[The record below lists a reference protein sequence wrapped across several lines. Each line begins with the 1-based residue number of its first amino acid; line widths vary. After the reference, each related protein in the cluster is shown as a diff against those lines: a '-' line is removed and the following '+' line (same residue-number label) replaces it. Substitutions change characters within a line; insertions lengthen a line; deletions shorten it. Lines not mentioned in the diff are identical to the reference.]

1 MATPEWFSRLK
12 RRTAEIIDF
21 ENDALE
27 RDMVRS
33 QETPS
38 EAQET
43 EEDVARRLRVERER
57 QEEEEIAARLREWN
71 SRNVSKVSRG
81 VYCVLCVLIC
91 VTMIALLMFT
101 VTNLPSF
108 GSPDHPI
115 NNEVSARYIE
125 KGLQETGAVNIVT
138 GMILDYRAFDTLG
151 ESTVLF
157 TAAMVVLFM
166 VVLLA
171 QRKKHPDGDTMALFL
186 LLYGCVQVV
195 LESLRNDSHMLLIHF
210 VRVNQV
216 GALVLAVAVIIRWTV
231 TAVRGKTCTGKKAGL
246 LWALIIISIGLG
258 IGMEFA
264 VDRLGEPLLSYGM
277 MALALVLIAWCGLRF
292 RRMAN
297 KV

>member
-91 VTMIALLMFT
+91 VTM
-101 VTNLPSF
+101 
-108 GSPDHPI
+108 
-115 NNEVSARYIE
+115 
-125 KGLQETGAVNIVT
+125 
-138 GMILDYRAFDTLG
+138 
-151 ESTVLF
+151 F
-157 TAAMVVLFM
+157 TAPVSCKPFSM
-166 VVLLA
+166 
-171 QRKKHPDGDTMALFL
+171 
-186 LLYGCVQVV
+186 
-195 LESLRNDSHMLLIHF
+195 
-210 VRVNQV
+210 
-216 GALVLAVAVIIRWTV
+216 
-231 TAVRGKTCTGKKAGL
+231 
-246 LWALIIISIGLG
+246 
-258 IGMEFA
+258 
-264 VDRLGEPLLSYGM
+264 
-277 MALALVLIAWCGLRF
+277 
-292 RRMAN
+292 
-297 KV
+297 

>member
-1 MATPEWFSRLK
+1 MATPEWYARLK

-43 EEDVARRLRVERER
+43 EEDVARRLHVERER

-91 VTMIALLMFT
+91 VTMIALLMYT

-125 KGLQETGAVNIVT
+125 KGLQETGAGNIVT
-138 GMILDYRAFDTLG
+138 GMILDYARSIRWANP
-151 ESTVLF
+151 
-157 TAAMVVLFM
+157 
-166 VVLLA
+166 
-171 QRKKHPDGDTMALFL
+171 R
-186 LLYGCVQVV
+186 C
-195 LESLRNDSHMLLIHF
+195 SLR
-210 VRVNQV
+210 R
-216 GALVLAVAVIIRWTV
+216 RWSCCSCCASTRRARN
-231 TAVRGKTCTGKKAGL
+231 TA
-246 LWALIIISIGLG
+246 S
-258 IGMEFA
+258 
-264 VDRLGEPLLSYGM
+264 
-277 MALALVLIAWCGLRF
+277 LRARCAR
-292 RRMAN
+292 RRMRITSTSRATTPSCR
-297 KV
+297 